1 MTTKANRK
9 KGINEMK
16 IIKAEAP
23 VILDLVESL
32 ETIRAG
38 VNALYAVNNGDS
50 IMTEDELN
58 HANDYVF
65 THLFADIESAI
76 AQTRQMMTEGKQNAI

>member
-1 MTTKANRK
+1 M
-9 KGINEMK
+9 E
-16 IIKAEAP
+16 IIKATDYQL
-23 VILDLVESL
+23 IDIVESL
-32 ETIRAG
+32 QTIRAG

-58 HANDYVF
+58 HANDYIF

>member
-1 MTTKANRK
+1 M
-9 KGINEMK
+9 E
-16 IIKAEAP
+16 IIKATDYQL
-23 VILDLVESL
+23 IDIVESL
-32 ETIRAG
+32 QTIRAG

-58 HANDYVF
+58 HANNYIF
-65 THLFADIESAI
+65 EHLFADIESAI